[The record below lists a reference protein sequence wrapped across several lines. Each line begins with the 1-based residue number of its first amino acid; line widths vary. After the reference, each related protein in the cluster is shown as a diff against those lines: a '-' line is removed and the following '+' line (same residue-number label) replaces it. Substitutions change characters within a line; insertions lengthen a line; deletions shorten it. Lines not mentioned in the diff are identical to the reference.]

1 MKRETPAAT
10 MEIPEA
16 YDWIGKNVTKPDS
29 AEKALGMTQYAGDM
43 QMAGM
48 LHGRILWAGIPHAV
62 IRGIDTTSAKKVAGV
77 RAVLTAA
84 DIPGINRYGL
94 AVLDQRV
101 LADDKVRS
109 AADPVALVA
118 AETEDAAEEALGKI
132 KADYEPLRPVLTIE
146 DALDPTAPAI
156 HEEGNLFQHTK
167 VRKGDVDKAVRESDV
182 IVEGTYRTQRMDH
195 VPMETEAGLAYL
207 DPSGVLNILV
217 ATQYPFRDRRQIA
230 PALNLNM
237 NRVRVIQA
245 PIGGGFGRKD
255 DITVEIHVGLLALKT
270 RRPVR
275 LVYTR
280 EESLIANTKR
290 HPMLMKFRTG
300 ARSDGRLTFVE
311 GDIYG
316 DTGSGLSL
324 GAYVVKKAGIHATG
338 PYYVPNIRVDTYT
351 LYTNNPP
358 SGAMRGFGV
367 LQAAVAH
374 ESQMDK
380 LAQRLGI
387 SPLDFR
393 LINCLK
399 PGLASSTGQVMNE
412 GCGIEATLRRIKDYM
427 KTHQLRFNPPWQ
439 KGGESA

>member
-1 MKRETPAAT
+1 
-10 MEIPEA
+10 ME
-16 YDWIGKNVTKPDS
+16 KV
-29 AEKALGMTQYAGDM
+29 LGATQYVGDM
-43 QMAGM
+43 QMPGM
-48 LHGRILWAGIPHAV
+48 LHGRILWAGVPHAIV
-62 IRGIDTTSAKKVAGV
+62 RGIDTSAAKKVPGV
-77 RAVLTAA
+77 QAVLTAS

-94 AVLDQRV
+94 ALLDQRV
-101 LADDKVRS
+101 LADDRVRC

-118 AETEDAAEEALGKI
+118 AQSEEAAEEAVSKI
-132 KADYEPLRPVLTIE
+132 RVDLEPVRPVLTIE
-146 DALDPTAPAI
+146 DALDPSAPAV
-156 HEEGNLFQHTK
+156 HEGGNLFQHTK
-167 VRKGDVDKAVRESDV
+167 VRKGDVDKGIKESDV

-195 VPMETEAGLAYL
+195 VALEPEAGLAYL

-230 PALNLNM
+230 TVLNLSM
-237 NRVRVIQA
+237 NKVRVIQA
-245 PIGGGFGRKD
+245 SIGGGFGRKD
-255 DITVEIHVGLLALKT
+255 DITAEIHVGLLALKT

-280 EESLIANTKR
+280 EESLTANTKR

-300 ARSDGRLTFVE
+300 AAADGRLTFLD

-324 GAYVVKKAGIHATG
+324 GAYVIKKAGIHSAG
-338 PYYVPNIRVDTYT
+338 PYYIPNIRVDTYT
-351 LYTNNPP
+351 LYTNNPV

-380 LAQRLGI
+380 LAQKLGM
-387 SPLDFR
+387 SPLELR

-399 PGLASSTGQVMNE
+399 PSLDSSTGQVMNE
-412 GCGIEATLRRIKDYM
+412 GCGIEASLLRIKQYM
-427 KTHQLRFNPPWQ
+427 EAHQLRFTSPWQ
-439 KGGESA
+439 KSGESA

>member
-1 MKRETPAAT
+1 MKQEERA
-10 MEIPEA
+10 ISPEMPDQF
-16 YDWIGKNVTKPDS
+16 DWIGKNVTKPDS
-29 AEKALGMTQYAGDM
+29 MEKALGATQYAGDM
-43 QMAGM
+43 EMAGM
-48 LHGRILWAGIPHAV
+48 LHGRILWAGIPHAI
-62 IRGIDTTSAKKVAGV
+62 IRAIDTSLAKKVPGV

-118 AETEDAAEEALGKI
+118 AETEDGAEEALSKI
-132 KADYEPLRPVLTIE
+132 KVEFDPLRPILTIE
-146 DALDPTAPAI
+146 EALDPTAPAI
-156 HEEGNLFQHTK
+156 HEGGNLFQHTK
-167 VRKGDVDKAVRESDV
+167 VRKGDVDRAIKETDV

-195 VPMETEAGLAYL
+195 VAMEPEAGLAYL

-230 PALNLNM
+230 PALNLSM
-237 NRVRVIQA
+237 NKVRVIQA

-255 DITVEIHVGLLALKT
+255 DITVEIHVGLLAVKT

-300 ARSDGRLTFVE
+300 ARADGRLTFLD

-324 GAYVVKKAGIHATG
+324 GAYVIKKAGIHATG
-338 PYYVPNIRVDTYT
+338 PYFVPNIRVDTYT

-380 LAQRLGI
+380 LAHKLGI
-387 SPLDFR
+387 SGLEFR

-399 PGLASSTGQVMNE
+399 EGLTSSTGQAMNE
-412 GCGIEATLRRIKDYM
+412 GCGIEATLERIEKYM
-427 KTHQLRFNPPWQ
+427 ESHQLRFNR
-439 KGGESA
+439 